1 MVFNSI
7 LLWYLFIITVSF
19 FAVMIRF
26 TAIDI
31 LKISFLIVVT
41 IILSIFVKNLDYLNN
56 TKNLLMSVVVFS
68 ISSYIFYILLKLIY
82 DKK

>member
-1 MVFNSI
+1 
-7 LLWYLFIITVSF
+7 
-19 FAVMIRF
+19 MIRF

-41 IILSIFVKNLDYLNN
+41 IILSIFTKNLDYLNN

-68 ISSYIFYILLKLIY
+68 ISSYIFYIPLKLIY

>member
-1 MVFNSI
+1 
-7 LLWYLFIITVSF
+7 
-19 FAVMIRF
+19 MIRF

-31 LKISFLIVVT
+31 LKTSFLIVVT
-41 IILSIFVKNLDYLNN
+41 IILSIFTKNLDYLNN

-68 ISSYIFYILLKLIY
+68 ISSYIFYIPLKLIY

>member
-1 MVFNSI
+1 
-7 LLWYLFIITVSF
+7 
-19 FAVMIRF
+19 MIRF

-41 IILSIFVKNLDYLNN
+41 IILSIFIKNLDYLNN

-68 ISSYIFYILLKLIY
+68 ISSYIFYIPLKLIY